1 MTEILKVLRNEK
13 SGAMYGKEGSFQK
26 RQVLRETGKQP
37 WGGGRSS
44 HFSGGREGGCEG
56 VCRCQAPASA
66 GDTGAERK
74 PTPRLNCTVF
84 PNCHF
89 GHEDLEIGYLWH
101 LMGLFSP
108 LPFLPPTKSI
118 LNNAC
123 HCCAQKGHRETLKQ
137 GLKLDETKSCLRSTQ
152 RGMWHIGAMCFPSSI
167 QTSHKKAMMWG

>member
-1 MTEILKVLRNEK
+1 
-13 SGAMYGKEGSFQK
+13 MYGKEGSFQK

-37 WGGGRSS
+37 LGEGLLISAEAGKGGVRVSADAGPL
-44 HFSGGREGGCEG
+44 
-56 VCRCQAPASA
+56 QA
-66 GDTGAERK
+66 GDTGTERE
-74 PTPRLNCTVF
+74 PTPSLNCTVF
-84 PNCHF
+84 PKCHF